1 MSSFSK
7 DLSIPKSELDDLIKE
22 EPVEP
27 KDQNGLEFVFTGWDS
42 PDRNLSRIFTKVDHK
57 SLNMV
62 ECTICYKRMRESSMK
77 QHCQTHSKVRR
88 FECNICSQHF
98 TRRSDMLRHQRVLHK
113 KQKPHACKVC
123 RKKFST
129 KSLLLSHLRNHVSSN
144 VYECSGCRVKFCRKE
159 YYDDHVKLL
168 CKDACK
174 TTATERMMIAEAQI
188 KQITGQA
195 FKSSHTVA
203 STDSNDTDSIEL
215 VGEGEEVEQR
225 AITVVEDI
233 VKTDDCDD
241 TEDVVAPCEE
251 VQLHVS
257 ADDDA
262 SPVTIAA
269 ASFSSLDT
277 GLHVAK
283 KRKMIYSSLPHKDS
297 SEKFYYENNF
307 LSENSSILNGV
318 TSEGN
323 SYCNSS
329 QNGHHAKALAHNNT
343 TSISGRNP
351 ACNSKASAGSASAA
365 PPHTAAHEATLTRL
379 LESSATQARETLAS
393 LAASLGGEAGGG
405 EGTRPASMGLTVR
418 VGGQRRRFGVSVVGR
433 TPAELTSGA
442 GLKLLGEMVS
452 AATGAPLEGRV
463 CVALQPAPAQASR
476 V

>member
-7 DLSIPKSELDDLIKE
+7 DLSIPKSELDELIKE

-27 KDQNGLEFVFTGWDS
+27 KDQNGLEFVFTGWDL
-42 PDRNLSRIFTKVDHK
+42 PDRNLSRIFTKVDHN

-62 ECTICYKRMRESSMK
+62 ECTICYKKMRESSMK
-77 QHCQTHSKVRR
+77 QHYQTHSKVRR
-88 FECNICSQHF
+88 FECNICGHPF

-174 TTATERMMIAEAQI
+174 TTAAERMMIAEAQI

-195 FKSSHTVA
+195 FRSSHTVA

-241 TEDVVAPCEE
+241 SEDVVASCEE

-269 ASFSSLDT
+269 APFSSLDT

-283 KRKMIYSSLPHKDS
+283 KRKI
-297 SEKFYYENNF
+297 YYENNF
-307 LSENSSILNGV
+307 LSENSSTLNGV

-329 QNGHHAKALAHNNT
+329 QNGHHAKALAHKNNT

-351 ACNSKASAGSASAA
+351 ACNSKASAGSGSAA

-379 LESSATQARETLAS
+379 LESSAAQARETLAS

-405 EGTRPASMGLTVR
+405 EETRPASMGLTVR
-418 VGGQRRRFGVSVVGR
+418 VGGERRRFGVSVVGR
-433 TPAELTSGA
+433 TAAEVRG
-442 GLKLLGEMVS
+442 
-452 AATGAPLEGRV
+452 
-463 CVALQPAPAQASR
+463 
-476 V
+476 